1 MQNSFSLLI
10 LIAEIVIAVFELRSL
25 LQSSSAPYY
34 HPLVQL
40 VARVTDPLVRIM
52 PFRQSHVGGFFFAG
66 VLLAFIIA
74 FAFWGVLVFM
84 WFGGVQ
90 SLGLIPLLAFLMTVK
105 TFGYLLIILLLVQ
118 ALTSWLPSTRSIS
131 ALCYEITYPIVA
143 PVQKIIPP
151 IGVID
156 ISLMVVLFILYGINW
171 LGYRI
176 FGGYW
181 AIF

>member
-10 LIAEIVIAVFELRSL
+10 LIAEIVIGIFELRAL

-34 HPLVQL
+34 HPLVQF
-40 VARVTDPLVRIM
+40 VAKVTDPLVRIM
-52 PFRQSHVGGFFFAG
+52 PFRQKHLGGFFFAG
-66 VLLAFIIA
+66 VLVAFLIA
-74 FAFWGVLVFM
+74 LVFWGVVVFM
-84 WFGGVQ
+84 WFGGMGN
-90 SLGLIPLLAFLMTVK
+90 LALIPFLALLMTAK

-143 PVQKIIPP
+143 PVQKVIPT

-156 ISLMVVLFILYGINW
+156 ISLMVVLFVLYGLNI
-171 LGYRI
+171 LGYKF